1 MFFSVYNHSCNL
13 LVHENQ
19 YSDQQSRD
27 SSGKAHPPGVFSKR
41 WNKPTSVWTCWL
53 EKDRGHFSEN
63 YQVNIYYLVKNQ
75 WEDMLLYLDNQHIEK
90 YKQFW
95 AGEWRLFTKTLPK
108 DVIFEKFFKERRE
121 RIWAVGKEVNS
132 ILCIWD
138 DLR

>member
-19 YSDQQSRD
+19 YSDQQSWD

-90 YKQFW
+90 YKQF
-95 AGEWRLFTKTLPK
+95 
-108 DVIFEKFFKERRE
+108 
-121 RIWAVGKEVNS
+121 
-132 ILCIWD
+132 
-138 DLR
+138 